1 MLSNKVVIT
10 SAALLAAL
18 QNVKADSQEFSIV
31 SIDSGTALQYSTALI
46 DTDSATGDYFPITVG
61 SAYGKPSWVY
71 VVDDQGHLVANGTY
85 YWGIIPNSEG
95 QYGVTTD
102 ASKAVEG
109 FSIVDGSIA
118 SAQGYS
124 FTAVPDGSSWDL
136 YSTNSDG
143 NNGNTNN
150 NLYLELAAFTS
161 SGGYASDYEPSN
173 SSNDSVGSSTSASK
187 NATTLAPSSSYNS
200 STTVIPATSSAAV
213 AAVNTSSVVATST
226 VASANQ
232 TSTAN
237 HTTSG
242 NSTSS
247 NSTKSSSTSSHKN
260 GAEVTKGSLSLL
272 AMGLAG
278 LFL

>member
-102 ASKAVEG
+102 ASKAVKG

-161 SGGYASDYEPSN
+161 SGYASDYEPSN

-242 NSTSS
+242 NSTPS